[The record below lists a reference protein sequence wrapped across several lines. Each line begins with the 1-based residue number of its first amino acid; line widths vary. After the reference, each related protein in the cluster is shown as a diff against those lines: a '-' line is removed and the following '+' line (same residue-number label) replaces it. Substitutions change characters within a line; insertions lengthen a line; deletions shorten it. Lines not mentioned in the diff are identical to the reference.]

1 MVSPTIDEFM
11 CFVFWHTNHLLPL
24 HYFFIEVSS
33 ASSRAP
39 RLYIRDLE
47 EEDESLEMLE
57 MFMSNPKRSHGTEIS
72 SWSAKTNSSGLYDVQ
87 IAYKDPEGSVY

>member
-1 MVSPTIDEFM
+1 MNLCVLYFGTPITYYLYII
-11 CFVFWHTNHLLPL
+11 
-24 HYFFIEVSS
+24 FFIEVSS